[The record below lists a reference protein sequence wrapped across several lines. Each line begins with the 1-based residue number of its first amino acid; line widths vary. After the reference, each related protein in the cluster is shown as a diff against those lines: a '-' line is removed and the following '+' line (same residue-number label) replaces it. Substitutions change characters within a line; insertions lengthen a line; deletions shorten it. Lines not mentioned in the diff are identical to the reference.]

1 MIARLILSCIVALLG
16 AVGSARAESW
26 IPSDFSGV
34 QWLYADV
41 SKWPQTA
48 TLSVRTGSTT
58 ITLNHSKAN
67 TWPGVWAPSSNGS
80 GMIQLNANAWIF
92 VKRNGTW
99 YAATFEWLQV
109 GQTTKNI
116 ETVKG
121 DHIKVPPLNTF
132 VPVHGEVYGFM
143 VSGLARDAKRNIQE
157 RSEVKMYR
165 WGVGPVPMCTTPP
178 TIQAFSASTDTVAR
192 DEAATLTWQVADASK
207 VSISPLVGQVV
218 NPVQGT
224 QQVTVADTTEFTLR
238 AENECGVTN
247 ATKTISLRNVSVP
260 VIMQLLGEKEQQ
272 PVE

>member
-1 MIARLILSCIVALLG
+1 MGARLILFSLFALLG
-16 AVGSARAESW
+16 AVGSAAAESW

-34 QWLYADV
+34 QWLYTDV

-67 TWPGVWAPSSNGS
+67 TWPGVWASASNGS

-92 VKRNGTW
+92 VKRNGIW

-178 TIQAFSASTDTVAR
+178 TIQAFNASTDTVAR
-192 DEAATLTWQVADASK
+192 DEATSLTWQVTDASA
-207 VSISPLVGQVV
+207 VSISPQVGQV

-224 QQVTVADTTEFTLR
+224 QQITVADTTEFTLR
-238 AENECGVTN
+238 AENECGVTS
-247 ATKTISLRNVSVP
+247 ASKTISLRNFPLPAV
-260 VIMQLLGEKEQQ
+260 MHLLSEKEQ